1 MEELAKNISVILS
14 LKDRFTQPVKQAT
27 KSTRGMEQRV
37 KQSTKSIE
45 RFGKQANNSFKSIVK
60 SSLKTI
66 TALSGIGGALSI
78 AGLKSYA
85 SESID
90 LAKAQIEAE
99 TKLEAVLQN
108 VKSIQSKGPEYYK
121 QAAEELKGVA
131 SGIQNVGVIGDEVT
145 LAGMQQLATFQ
156 LSNEEISTL
165 SKGMTDLLAQQ
176 KGLNASQQDA
186 VTIGNMI
193 GKAMQGQMGA
203 LSRVGITFTDAQSKA
218 MELADSEH
226 RAAILADILA
236 QNVGGV
242 NAALAGTDQGK
253 IQQMQNAY
261 GDMREEIGKKLLPTQ
276 ARMANWFFTKIPRI
290 QDAVLGLIDNFTA
303 RAEALVAY
311 LKGIYPKIQ
320 PTLLNIK
327 DGGAYAFK
335 AIGMAAKLAIE
346 HLDILAPVLAGVV
359 VGFTAFNTITK
370 AKGLVLGFTATIKG
384 ATTAMQVFKAVVEDN
399 PVAAIAI
406 AIGALVAVFLIA
418 YNRSET
424 FRNAVNNLWSKI
436 KELAAGLKDNLAPT
450 IQSVVGYIKS
460 DVMPVI
466 DNIKTLLK
474 LLWNNVLAPI
484 GQYLGGEFLA
494 SWQETF
500 PKIKTIAGGALHFI
514 IALIKLAVDTLKGL
528 TDFLIGVF
536 TLDWSKAW
544 EGIKEIATAIWDA
557 ITGVITG
564 AIDKICGGLGKV
576 KDKLLEILGLNG
588 KTVGIKSVVKQKQ
601 SVFGHAT
608 GSSYFAGGL
617 TRVNEGGRGEIIN
630 LPSGSQIVPHDVSKQ
645 AMGSPITISVP
656 VTIAGNVIGNEQ
668 YANYLGGVVV
678 QKVLAALNN
687 S

>member
-1 MEELAKNISVILS
+1 MAKNISVILS

-27 KSTRGMEQRV
+27 KSTRDMEQRV

-45 RFGKQANNSFKSIVK
+45 RFGKQANNTFKSIVK

-108 VKSIQSKGPEYYK
+108 VKSIQSLGPEYYK

-156 LSNEEISTL
+156 LSNKEISTL

-253 IQQMQNAY
+253 IQQMTNAY
-261 GDMREEIGKKLLPTQ
+261 GDMREEIGKKLLPVQ
-276 ARMANWFFTKIPRI
+276 ARMANWFFAQIPNI
-290 QDAVLGLIDNFTA
+290 QDRVLGFIDNFVA
-303 RAEALVAY
+303 RAEALVSY

-327 DGGAYAFK
+327 DGVAYAFK
-335 AIGMAAKLAIE
+335 AIGMAVKLAVE
-346 HLDILAPVLAGVV
+346 HLDTLLPILAGVV
-359 VGFTAFNTITK
+359 TGFAAFNIITK
-370 AKGLVLGFTATIKG
+370 TVTIIKSLTAAVSGLGIGL
-384 ATTAMQVFKAVVEDN
+384 KALKEVIVGHKIA
-399 PVAAIAI
+399 VIAI

-418 YNRSET
+418 YNKSET
-424 FRNAVNNLWSKI
+424 FRNAIQNLWSKI
-436 KELAAGLKDNLAPT
+436 KDFAAGLKSTLTPV

-466 DNIKTLLK
+466 DNVKTLLK
-474 LLWNNVLAPI
+474 LLWDNVLAP
-484 GQYLGGEFLA
+484 LGRFIAADFLS
-494 SWQETF
+494 SWQTAF
-500 PKIKTIAGGALHFI
+500 PRIQAIAGGALNFI
-514 IALIKLAVDTLKGL
+514 ISVIKMVVDMLKGL
-528 TDFLIGVF
+528 TDFLVGVF
-536 TLDWSKAW
+536 TGDWGKAW
-544 EGIKEIATAIWDA
+544 EGIKEIAKTVWDT
-557 ITGVITG
+557 ITGTIAV
-564 AIDKICGGLGKV
+564 AIDKICGGLTKV
-576 KDKLLEILGLNG
+576 KDKLLELLGLNG
-588 KTVGIKSVVKQKQ
+588 KTVGVKAIVKQGANLPK
-601 SVFGHAT
+601 HAT

-617 TRVNEGGRGEIIN
+617 THINEGGRGEVVN
-630 LPSGSQIVPHDVSKQ
+630 LPSGSQIVPHDVSKR
-645 AMGSPITISVP
+645 AANGGITISMPITI
-656 VTIAGNVIGNEQ
+656 TGNVIGNEQ
-668 YANYLGGVVV
+668 YANYLGGVVI
-678 QKVLAALNN
+678 QKVLAAINN